1 MKLQQSNKKIEAI
14 VTSIEANGIQ
24 LPSLVEELTAL
35 RELALKEED
44 PLVTKTIRLV
54 YECLEETENFQTF
67 VFDESDEDEE
77 GNEIPGEELNEVDSL
92 VYFLNLL
99 KKTENKYNRDEI
111 QVVKH
116 QLLDKPYERN
126 NF

>member
-1 MKLQQSNKKIEAI
+1 MKLEQSNK
-14 VTSIEANGIQ
+14 SIESIIANVKANGIQ
-24 LPSLVEELTAL
+24 LPALVEELTAL

-54 YECLEETENFQTF
+54 YECLEETENFQSF
-67 VFDESDEDEE
+67 IFDEADEDEE
-77 GNEIPGEELNEVDSL
+77 GNEIPGEELNELDSL
-92 VYFLNLL
+92 LYFLNLL
-99 KKTENKYNRDEI
+99 KKTDNKYNRDEI

>member
-1 MKLQQSNKKIEAI
+1 MKLEQSNKKIDAI
-14 VTSIEANGIQ
+14 IADVKANGIQ
-24 LPSLVEELTAL
+24 LPALVEELTAL

-54 YECLEETENFQTF
+54 YECLEETENFQSF
-67 VFDESDEDEE
+67 VFDEADEDEE
-77 GNEIPGEELNEVDSL
+77 GNEIPAEELNELDSL
-92 VYFLNLL
+92 LYFLNLL
-99 KKTENKYNRDEI
+99 KKTDNKYNRDEI

-116 QLLDKPYERN
+116 QLLGKPYERN

>member
-67 VFDESDEDEE
+67 VFDEPDEDEE